1 MNVKRAILVWK
12 IVGQVG
18 LTQFGHILGL
28 LEKESLVFKNGE
40 NKTLSALIFYQC
52 WNRGFLHRSQI
63 HGPFEKSVILGYH
76 HSPW

>member
-28 LEKESLVFKNGE
+28 LGKESLVFKNGE
-40 NKTLSALIFYQC
+40 NETLIALILYQC
-52 WNRGFLHRSQI
+52 WNRGFLHRS
-63 HGPFEKSVILGYH
+63 HCYSFMGHLRNL
-76 HSPW
+76 